1 MSIARTVYQALGGE
15 PASSRANS
23 FNVPGPGHSKA
34 DRSLSVTD
42 DPANPDGFVVFSHAG
57 DDPIACRDYVR
68 RAAGLPAF
76 EPMRGERPV
85 DPEYVYRD
93 QNGAPYLRVTK
104 VYRDGKKS
112 FYQHA
117 WNGSAWVSGAKQVRI
132 PYRLPELLAADT
144 IYVVE
149 GEKDADRLAGLG
161 LVATTAPEGAGKW
174 RDELGQW
181 FKGKHVVVLADNDE
195 PGRKHAA
202 AIEEGLRGIS
212 ASCRQVHFPEL
223 PDKGDVSDYLDLG
236 HNKDDLLAHV
246 AGFGRKPDP
255 KRPSGFTAAML
266 RGMEFEPVKYVV
278 PGYVAEGLTILAGRP
293 KLGKS
298 WFTLDIAIAVAM
310 GGTCLGGI
318 ACDQGEVL
326 VMALEDNQRRLQSRM
341 KKLMP
346 PLLKQ
351 PWPDDLH
358 FATAWPRANEGGLRY
373 LEDWLDDHPRARM
386 VIVDV
391 LAMWRP
397 IRKGNDTGYDSDYGP
412 VKQLQELAQ
421 RRGVAVVL
429 VHHTRKGGSESGD
442 PFETVSGTLGLSGA
456 ADTVLVLDR
465 NSQGCTLYGRGRD
478 IEEIESAVTFD
489 KLSCRWLVQGDV
501 MEVRRSSQRD
511 HILKAL
517 LEAGEPVSP
526 AVIADVIGA
535 RRDAVRQLLITMV
548 KAGDVMKST
557 RGMYVHPEIGC
568 DSGENATTHHNDHN
582 DHNAYE
588 GEVIESC
595 DESDCDDCDRC
606 DGTPYSEVN
615 HNGYDGMVVDADC
628 VQDADLPPQIG
639 LVSVAHEATDIGV
652 GETDPGTPSFPHGP
666 ADDDDL
672 DLADLFRPI
681 RKRDWEQD

>member
-1 MSIARTVYQALGGE
+1 MSIARSVCKTLRGTMSRDGG
-15 PASSRANS
+15 ACT
-23 FNVPGPGHSKA
+23 VPGPGHGGS
-34 DRSLSVTD
+34 DRSLSITD

-93 QNGAPYLRVTK
+93 RHGAPYLGVTK

-144 IYVVE
+144 VYVVE

-181 FKGKHVVVLADNDE
+181 FEGKHVVVLADNDE

-255 KRPSGFTAAML
+255 KRPQIGNAAALQRMV
-266 RGMEFEPVKYVV
+266 FPDVKYVV
-278 PGYVAEGLTILAGRP
+278 SGYLAEGCTILAGRP

-298 WFTLDIAIAVAM
+298 WLVLEMALAVAM

-318 ACDQGEVL
+318 QCDQGDVL
-326 VMALEDNQRRLQSRM
+326 MLALEDNDRRLRSRIS
-341 KKLMP
+341 KLMP
-346 PLLKQ
+346 PLLKKE
-351 PWPDDLH
+351 WPAALH
-358 FATAWPRANEGGLRY
+358 YATAWPRANEGGLRY
-373 LEDWLDDHPRARM
+373 VEEWLDEHPNARL

-391 LAMWRP
+391 LAMFRP
-397 IRKGNDTGYDSDYGP
+397 TRKGSEQVYDGDYHAI
-412 VKQLQELAQ
+412 KSLQDIAS
-421 RRGVAVVL
+421 RRGIAIVI
-429 VHHTRKGGSESGD
+429 VHHTRKSQSESGD
-442 PFETVSGTLGLSGA
+442 PFETVSGSLGLSGA

-465 NSQGCTLYGRGRD
+465 TSQGCTIYGRGRD
-478 IEEIESAVTFD
+478 IEEIETAVTFD
-489 KLSCRWLVQGDV
+489 KASAKWIAQGNVID
-501 MEVRRSSQRD
+501 VRRSRERD
-511 HILKAL
+511 DILKAL
-517 LEAGEPVSP
+517 HEAGEPMSP
-526 AVIADVIGA
+526 NVIADVTGMKRSSI
-535 RRDAVRQLLITMV
+535 RQLLANMV
-548 KAGDVMKST
+548 KAGDVVKSR
-557 RGMYVHPEIGC
+557 RGAYVHPDFNVIEA
-568 DSGENATTHHNDHN
+568 ETPTTDDIDDIDDIDHE
-582 DHNAYE
+582 D
-588 GEVIESC
+588 GEVGGE
-595 DESDCDDCDRC
+595 
-606 DGTPYSEVN
+606 DGGECHHVIDVIASPDSEPMTLD
-615 HNGYDGMVVDADC
+615 HGLVVDADC
-628 VQDADLPPQIG
+628 GSDQVQGADLPPQIG
-639 LVSVAHEATDIGV
+639 LVSVENEATD
-652 GETDPGTPSFPHGP
+652 PGPSSSPHGP
-666 ADDDDL
+666 ADDDDF
-672 DLADLFRPI
+672 DLADMFQPI